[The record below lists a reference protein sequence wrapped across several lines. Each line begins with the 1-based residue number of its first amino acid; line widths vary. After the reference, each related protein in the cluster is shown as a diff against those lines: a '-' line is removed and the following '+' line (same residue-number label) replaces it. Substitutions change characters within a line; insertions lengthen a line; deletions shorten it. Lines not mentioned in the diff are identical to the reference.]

1 MFAKYSMLF
10 FFILV
15 CLGTKILG
23 QNNYNIKFGE
33 VSIADF
39 NLKNYLQVDTNA
51 AAIVLADIGST
62 TIEGYEYGFR
72 KVYTRTK
79 RMLLLHKSA
88 FGAGQ
93 IEISFNT
100 EDNGKG
106 KLKSLKAATYHI
118 DNGQVISE
126 AVKEEDFHLKKNPQD
141 INDESFAF
149 PNLKEGSIIEFTFT
163 TKSHGYRFVRPWVF
177 QTKYPTVLSAYTLKL
192 PVNINYATTLQGN
205 IALYKLLRDSM
216 DQKIVAGNTWYDTQ
230 VQQFTWV
237 MKDVLALK
245 EAAFITT
252 LDNYVSRLSFQLSR
266 FSSSALSSVNYLQS
280 WQEVSNILLI
290 SKNFGLAII
299 NKTNWLKSIV
309 DQNTNSTMPPIEK
322 AKKIFNF
329 IRDNIA
335 TTENSVFINEDIQLE
350 DIYKKKAGTVAEKN
364 LLLAAVLNNANIEA
378 TPIILSTRNNGYTN
392 ATYPVLENFNYT
404 ICKITIEGANYFLDA
419 SVPKIGFNKLPIDC
433 YNGHAQAI
441 TKNTYPIFLHADS
454 LKEEE
459 NTTIFMYNDSSN
471 KITATYSFEP
481 GYYNS
486 LLIRNKLDSAT
497 IDNYFKKEIITTDA
511 EVDIKNVTIDSLM
524 SYNTPI
530 KINVDFSIKLDN
542 NDVIYFNPMLDKSIL
557 KNPFNSDSTRAYPI
571 EMPYTIDKFYVLN
584 MEIPNGYKVEDLP
597 KSIKVALNTT
607 DGYFNYSITTDGKN
621 IFFKSRIRIKK
632 ANFNQTDYT
641 SLYDF
646 YGYIVKKHAEFIV
659 FKKIQ

>member
-1 MFAKYSMLF
+1 MFIKYCVLP
-10 FFILV
+10 IL
-15 CLGTKILG
+15 ILLHLHTTA
-23 QNNYNIKFGE
+23 QNSYAIVYGE
-33 VSIADF
+33 VSLADF
-39 NLKNYLQVDTNA
+39 NLKNYAQIDTNV
-51 AAIVLADIGST
+51 AAIILADIGST

-88 FGAGQ
+88 FEAGQ
-93 IEISFNT
+93 IEISYST

-118 DNGQVISE
+118 ENGQVISE

-149 PNLKEGSIIEFTFT
+149 PNLKEGTIIEYTFT
-163 TKSHGYRFVRPWVF
+163 TKSHGYRFVRPWLF

-205 IALYKLLRDSM
+205 IPLYKLLRDSM

-237 MKDVLALK
+237 MKDVPPLK

-252 LDNYVSRLSFQLSR
+252 LDNYVSRVSFQLSR

-280 WQEVSNILLI
+280 WQEVSNILLN
-290 SKNFGLAII
+290 SKNFGLPII
-299 NKTNWLKSIV
+299 NKTNWLKNIV
-309 DQNTNSTMPPIEK
+309 NENTNSAMPPIEK

-335 TTENSVFINEDIQLE
+335 TTENSVFINEDVALE

-392 ATYPVLENFNYT
+392 ATYPVLENFNYI
-404 ICKITIEGANYFLDA
+404 ICTITIAGIKYFLDA
-419 SVPKIGFNKLPIDC
+419 AVPKIGFNKLPLYC

-441 TKNTYPIFLHADS
+441 TKNTYPIYLSTDS

-459 NTTIFMYNDSSN
+459 NSSVFLYNDSNN

-511 EVDIKNVTIDSLM
+511 EMDIKNVTIDSLM
-524 SYNTPI
+524 NYNTPI

-542 NDVIYFNPMLDKSIL
+542 NDVIYFNPMLDKSML

-584 MEIPNGYKVEDLP
+584 MEIPNSYKVEDLP
-597 KSIKVALNTT
+597 KSLKVALNNT
-607 DGYFNYSITTDGKN
+607 DGFFEYRVTTDGKS
-621 IFFKSRIRIKK
+621 IFFKSRIKIKK
-632 ANFNQTDYT
+632 ANFNQADYAL
-641 SLYDF
+641 LYDF
-646 YGYIVKKHAEFIV
+646 YSYIAKKHAEFIV
-659 FKKIQ
+659 FKKI